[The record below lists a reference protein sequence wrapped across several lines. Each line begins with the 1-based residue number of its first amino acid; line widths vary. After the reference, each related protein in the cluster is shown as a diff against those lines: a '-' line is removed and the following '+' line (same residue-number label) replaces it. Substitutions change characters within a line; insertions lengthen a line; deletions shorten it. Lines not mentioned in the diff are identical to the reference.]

1 MEILY
6 VNKRIHQRNFPNVP
20 AWDVLGI
27 EIVEMGGGEAILTM
41 PFDEKLTNPYGFL
54 HGSGVSALA
63 DSAVAVAIASII
75 KEGKEFYTVE
85 MKVNYLEPVT
95 KGIVEARAKVLREGR
110 IIPGEVDIYNEN
122 KLVAKA
128 IATYIIVDENKSS

>member
-1 MEILY
+1 MA
-6 VNKRIHQRNFPNVP
+6 NKGYTKENFPHVP

-27 EIVEMGGGEAILTM
+27 EIVDMGEGEATLTM

-54 HGSGVSALA
+54 HGSYASALA
-63 DSAVAVAIASII
+63 DSAVAVAIGSII

-95 KGIVEARAKVLREGR
+95 EGIVEARAKILREGR

-122 KLVAKA
+122 RLVAKA
-128 IATYIIVDENKSS
+128 IATYILVDGN

>member
-1 MEILY
+1 MSTKGYTKE
-6 VNKRIHQRNFPNVP
+6 NFPHVP

-27 EIVEMGGGEAILTM
+27 KIQDMGDGEATLKM
-41 PFDEKLTNPYGFL
+41 RFDEKLTNPYGFL
-54 HGSGVSALA
+54 HGSYASALA

-75 KEGKEFYTVE
+75 KEGKEFYTIE

-95 KGIVEARAKVLREGR
+95 EGVVEARAKILRQGR

-128 IATYIIVDENKSS
+128 IATYIIVDENKKS

>member
-1 MEILY
+1 MSTKGYTKE
-6 VNKRIHQRNFPNVP
+6 NFPHVP

-27 EIVEMGGGEAILTM
+27 KIQDMGDGEATLKM
-41 PFDEKLTNPYGFL
+41 RFDEKLTNPYGFL
-54 HGSGVSALA
+54 HGSYASALA

-75 KEGKEFYTVE
+75 KGGKEFYTIE

-95 KGIVEARAKVLREGR
+95 EGVVEARAKILRQGR

-128 IATYIIVDENKSS
+128 IATYIIVDENKKS

>member
-1 MEILY
+1 MSTKGYTKE
-6 VNKRIHQRNFPNVP
+6 NFPHVP

-27 EIVEMGGGEAILTM
+27 KIQDMGDGEATLKM
-41 PFDEKLTNPYGFL
+41 RFDEKLTNPYGFL
-54 HGSGVSALA
+54 HGSYASALA

-75 KEGKEFYTVE
+75 EEGKEFYTIE

-95 KGIVEARAKVLREGR
+95 EGVIEARAKILREGR

-128 IATYIIVDENKSS
+128 IATYIIVDENKKS

>member
-1 MEILY
+1 MSPKVYTKE
-6 VNKRIHQRNFPNVP
+6 NFPHVP

-27 EIVEMGGGEAILTM
+27 KIQDMGDGEATLKM
-41 PFDEKLTNPYGFL
+41 RFDEKLTNPYGFL
-54 HGSGVSALA
+54 HGSYASALA

-75 KEGKEFYTVE
+75 KEGKEFYTIE

-95 KGIVEARAKVLREGR
+95 EGVIEARAKILREGR

-128 IATYIIVDENKSS
+128 IATYIIVDENKKS

>member
-1 MEILY
+1 MSPKVYTKE
-6 VNKRIHQRNFPNVP
+6 NFPHVP

-27 EIVEMGGGEAILTM
+27 KIQDMGDGEATLKM
-41 PFDEKLTNPYGFL
+41 RFDEKLTNPYGFL
-54 HGSGVSALA
+54 HGSYASVLA
-63 DSAVAVAIASII
+63 DSAVAVAIVINI
-75 KEGKEFYTVE
+75 KARNEFYTIE

-95 KGIVEARAKVLREGR
+95 EGVIEARAKILREGR

-128 IATYIIVDENKSS
+128 IATYIIVDENKKS

>member
-1 MEILY
+1 MEAGVY
-6 VNKRIHQRNFPNVP
+6 SKENFPHVP

-27 EIVEMGGGEAILTM
+27 EIVEMGGGKATLTM
-41 PFDEKLTNPYGFL
+41 QFDKKLSNPYGFL

-85 MKVNYLEPVT
+85 MKVNYLEPITSGV
-95 KGIVEARAKVLREGR
+95 VEARAKILREGR
-110 IIPGEVDIYNEN
+110 IVPGEVDIFNEN
-122 KLVAKA
+122 RLVAKA
-128 IATYIIVDENKSS
+128 IATYIIVDENKKS

>member
-1 MEILY
+1 VAAKGFTKET
-6 VNKRIHQRNFPNVP
+6 FPHVP

-27 EIVEMGGGEAILTM
+27 KIHEMGGGEATLTM
-41 PFDEKLTNPYGFL
+41 AFDEKLTNPYGFL
-54 HGSGVSALA
+54 HGSYASALA

-75 KEGKEFYTVE
+75 KEGKEFYTIE

-122 KLVAKA
+122 RLVAKA
-128 IATYIIVDENKSS
+128 IATYIIVDENKKS